1 MFDTEFDYTETL
13 TAFTNNVANL
23 TTNRTDLQANK
34 DLLAT
39 STYAN
44 LIAPEIA
51 VIEDKITNLTT
62 RITAYQALI
71 DEIHFIQSR
80 PDSDKALAYYFYTML
95 GVPKSMYMIKMLFN
109 SQLLFDANV
118 MYLYNDASITD
129 TNLKVQIARILYDR
143 FAINNTYSEIYEISR
158 YV

>member
-13 TAFTNNVANL
+13 SAFTNNVVNL
-23 TTNRTDLQANK
+23 TTNKTELQSNK
-34 DLLAT
+34 NSLSA
-39 STYAN
+39 STYAD

-51 VIEDKITNLTT
+51 IIEDKINNLTT
-62 RITAYQALI
+62 KITSYQALI

-109 SQLLFDANV
+109 SQLLFDTNV
-118 MYLYNDASITD
+118 MRLYNDASITD
-129 TNLKVQIARILYDR
+129 PNLKIQIARILYDR